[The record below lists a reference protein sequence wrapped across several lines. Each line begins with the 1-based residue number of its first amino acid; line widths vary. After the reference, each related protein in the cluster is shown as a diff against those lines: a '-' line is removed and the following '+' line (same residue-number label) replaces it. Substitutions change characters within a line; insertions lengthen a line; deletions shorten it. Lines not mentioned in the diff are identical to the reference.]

1 MEKQPWDRRMFM
13 LEKKIVYF
21 ENVREDHT
29 AETFALVKERLAGS
43 GITKLVLSSTTGT
56 TALAAMEFFRNT
68 DVKLVIVPHQFD
80 FFKKENTFPKETV
93 QKLKAAGHE
102 VHFGTMLFH
111 TDKLYDNHTPT
122 VIANF
127 LRCFCQGVKVCYEIV
142 LMATDGGQVDTG
154 ETVIAI
160 AGTGRGADTA
170 LVMQAASSRNLAGLK
185 VNEILC
191 KPLNELRAETKE

>member
-1 MEKQPWDRRMFM
+1 M

-21 ENVREDHT
+21 EDVREDHT

-43 GITKLVLSSTTGT
+43 GIKKLVLASTTGA
-56 TALAAMEFFRNT
+56 TALTAMEFFRDT
-68 DVKLVIVPHQFD
+68 DMKLVIIPHQFD
-80 FFKKENTFPKETV
+80 FFKKENTFPRETV
-93 QKLKAAGHE
+93 QKLRDAGHE

-111 TDKLYDNHTPT
+111 TEKLYDNHAPS

-127 LRCFCQGVKVCYEIV
+127 LRCFCQGVKVCFEIV
-142 LMATDGGQVDTG
+142 LMATDGGLVDTG

-160 AGTGRGADTA
+160 AGTGRGVDTA

>member
-1 MEKQPWDRRMFM
+1 MM
-13 LEKKIVYF
+13 EKKIVYF
-21 ENVREDHT
+21 EDVRGDHT

-43 GITKLVLSSTTGT
+43 GIKKLVLASTTGA
-56 TALAAMEFFRNT
+56 TALNAMEFFGDT

-93 QKLKAAGHE
+93 QKLRNAGHE
-102 VHFGTMLFH
+102 VQFGTMLFH
-111 TDKLYDNHTPT
+111 TEKLYDNQTPA

-127 LRCFCQGVKVCYEIV
+127 LRCFCQGVKVCFEIV

-170 LVMQAASSRNLAGLK
+170 LVMQAASTRNLAGLK

-191 KPLNELRAETKE
+191 KPLNEVGQEQRYSKR